1 MAKSETKSEA
11 FRRLATKRT
20 NAVIDKLRI
29 LGHCA
34 NPWLYDYSEEDVRKI
49 FRAIDAE
56 LKAVKARFRNSSKSK
71 FQL

>member
-1 MAKSETKSEA
+1 MSKSEAKSDA

-34 NPWLYDYSEEDVRKI
+34 NPWLYEYSEEDVKKI

-56 LKAVKARFRNSSKSK
+56 LKAVKARFQNSSKSK
-71 FQL
+71 FKL

>member
-1 MAKSETKSEA
+1 MTGSESKRDA
-11 FRRLATKRT
+11 FRRLATRRT
-20 NAVIDKLRI
+20 NAVIERLRI

-34 NPWLYDYSEEDVRKI
+34 NPWQYEYSEEDIRKI

-56 LKAVKARFRNSSKSK
+56 LRTIKAKFRNSSKSE